1 MASTSTN
8 LQMTLPDENDLVD
21 VSVLSGNFEK
31 IDEKCGEI
39 GSPLTYAEIQS
50 ILNS

>member
-21 VSVLSGNFEK
+21 VSVLSENFQ
-31 IDEKCGEI
+31 ILDDACGGI
-39 GSPLTYAEIQS
+39 GQALTSAQVQA